1 MGAVMRRFGGLFA
14 LGSRMVRGYS
24 RDNCAQMAAAISYHV
39 LFAIVPLAIFAV
51 SLIGLIAG
59 SQEAQQRVT
68 DALSSQF
75 NLSTADVSLQ
85 LTDEGQERL
94 ASQYGADSL
103 ASVEAALNSI
113 NSDPALKQQRTSAA
127 DLLEDGEDVTIA
139 GYTLTPDDVEVNYD
153 NLVLEAV
160 HNAVQAS
167 GTASVLSLLFLAYGA
182 AGLFGVVRRSL
193 DFVWDTPRHLPFVTG
208 KLVDLAFLGSSV
220 VLGMLTILAL
230 LTLSIA
236 GTVLVSVFGS
246 LSADSRIMQL
256 LVTAASLAIP
266 IGFSFGLFVVLY
278 RYGPHTRNS
287 FRNVWLGALLAAIAF
302 EVLKFGFA
310 FYVTHFDVFSVI
322 YGALGGVL
330 LFMLFTYLSANVFLY
345 GAEFCVEFHRE
356 VAQDAGAPLPFG
368 SERTLREQV
377 YAAVRGLFVHRKV

>member
-1 MGAVMRRFGGLFA
+1 MIRRFSWLFA

-39 LFAIVPLAIFAV
+39 LFATVPLAIFAV

-68 DALSSQF
+68 DALSNQF
-75 NLSTADVSLQ
+75 DLSTADVSLQ
-85 LTDEGQERL
+85 LTDAGQQRL
-94 ASQYGADSL
+94 TEQYGAEAA
-103 ASVEAALNSI
+103 ASVESALNSI

-127 DLLEDGEDVTIA
+127 DLIESGDSVTIA
-139 GYTLTPDDVEVNYD
+139 GYTLTPDDIEVNYN

-208 KLVDLAFLGSSV
+208 KLVDLAFLASSV
-220 VLGMLTILAL
+220 VLGMLAIIAL

-236 GTVLVSVFGS
+236 GTVLVSIFGTLTSDSRVLQVLFSAVS
-246 LSADSRIMQL
+246 LS
-256 LVTAASLAIP
+256 IP
-266 IGFSFGLFVVLY
+266 IAFSFALFVVLY

-287 FRNVWLGALLAAIAF
+287 FANVWLGALLAAIAF
-302 EVLKFGFA
+302 EVLKFGYA
-310 FYVTHFDVFSVI
+310 FYITHFDVFSVI

-356 VAQDAGAPLPFG
+356 TPAPADDAFPLQPNR
-368 SERTLREQV
+368 SLREQV
-377 YAAVRGLFVHRKV
+377 YDAVRGLFVHRKA